1 MHYFRTLFVVQ
12 ENHKD
17 SAMCSL
23 HRQFGQELIGN
34 KEEGW
39 AVSSKKEEEYFVPKS
54 NLKYV
59 MMLSLNG
66 TGERL
71 WQFQVTEGTLSI
83 NGSYSK
89 YQGHSLKHSSCKY
102 WTHKSWFIH
111 DDDFLSR
118 TICGMLQVI
127 LMLPYKAARS
137 ALPHTK
143 SKTDSRIYNERK
155 WWKSPIW
162 AERRS
167 FPSHLIPPH
176 CGGICTALWGEPY
189 HSPTSNSAPSPSDK
203 PCQIIVSKSF
213 CLNCQ
218 NSCTMLK
225 LTL

>member
-1 MHYFRTLFVVQ
+1 MRRLLQHPEMNTSNLKLQMHYFRALFVVQ

-111 DDDFLSR
+111 DYDFLSR

-137 ALPHTK
+137 SLPHTK
-143 SKTDSRIYNERK
+143 SKTDSRI
-155 WWKSPIW
+155 
-162 AERRS
+162 
-167 FPSHLIPPH
+167 
-176 CGGICTALWGEPY
+176 
-189 HSPTSNSAPSPSDK
+189 
-203 PCQIIVSKSF
+203 
-213 CLNCQ
+213 
-218 NSCTMLK
+218 
-225 LTL
+225 